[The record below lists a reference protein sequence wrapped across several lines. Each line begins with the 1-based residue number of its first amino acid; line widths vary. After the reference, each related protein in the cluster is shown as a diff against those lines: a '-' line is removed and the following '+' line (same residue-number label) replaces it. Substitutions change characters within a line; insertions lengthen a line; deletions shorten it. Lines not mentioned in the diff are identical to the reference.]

1 MNAEGK
7 INTYEVYIEDM
18 LRVFQE
24 RFNELDANYK
34 NLSEYEQGRWMAYY
48 EILDIIRTRKDLIA
62 EMLADQ

>member
-1 MNAEGK
+1 MNAEEK